1 MNTLFPNT
9 PHQNIPKE
17 EPIASNPFF
26 PVIEPAVMRQ
36 EMRVDGTITAE
47 RLRFVLIEAIA
58 QVNDELSKLRLS
70 AQSEG
75 KNALKEIKS
84 DEQIDNQSVAEFR
97 YKRAVY
103 SYAKAK
109 LVEYF
114 NDFDA
119 TGKQPIDKQAAAN
132 NLKADAQDSIS
143 DIKGHRRSRVAL
155 I

>member
-9 PHQNIPKE
+9 PHQNLPKE

-26 PVIEPAVMRQ
+26 PVIEPSVMRQ
-36 EMRVDGTITAE
+36 DMRVDGTITPE

-58 QVNDELSKLRLS
+58 QVNDELTKLRLS
-70 AQSEG
+70 AIDKGITQ
-75 KNALKEIKS
+75 LKAIKP

-119 TGKQPIDKQAAAN
+119 TGKPPVDRQAAAN
-132 NLKADAQDSIS
+132 NLQADAQDSIS